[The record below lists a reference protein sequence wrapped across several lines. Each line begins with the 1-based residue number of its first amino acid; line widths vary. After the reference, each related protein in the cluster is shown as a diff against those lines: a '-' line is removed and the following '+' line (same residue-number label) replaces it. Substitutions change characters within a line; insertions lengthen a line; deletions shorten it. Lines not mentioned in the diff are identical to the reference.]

1 MQSIEIQ
8 TAQNVNLEYPVASIG
23 DRVVAGIIDQ
33 VIMIG
38 YMIAIIFLYI
48 WLLNVTNNSA
58 FYYPVAYFVILFLPL
73 FFYHFLCETFLNGQ
87 SFGKKIMKM
96 RVVKLD
102 GTQAGIGSYF
112 LRWILAPIDIYFT
125 YGSVGLITML
135 INRKGQRLGDLAG
148 HTTVIKMK
156 AEVKLDDTILRTTPA
171 NYSLKFPEVSNLSD
185 KDISIVKEVLDL
197 NYKNPDAMRYEQ
209 ILHKTKEAIEQ
220 KMGINSTMHPLI
232 FLDTVLK
239 DYNYLL
245 SEK

>member
-1 MQSIEIQ
+1 
-8 TAQNVNLEYPVASIG
+8 
-23 DRVVAGIIDQ
+23 
-33 VIMIG
+33 
-38 YMIAIIFLYI
+38 
-48 WLLNVTNNSA
+48 
-58 FYYPVAYFVILFLPL
+58 
-73 FFYHFLCETFLNGQ
+73 
-87 SFGKKIMKM
+87 M

-135 INRKGQRLGDLAG
+135 INGKGQRLGDLAG

-171 NYSLKFPEVSNLSD
+171 NYSLKFPEVSNLTD

-197 NYKNPDAMRYEQ
+197 NYKKPHAMTYEK
-209 ILHKTKEAIEQ
+209 ILFKTKEAIE
-220 KMGINSTMHPLI
+220 KKIGVNSTMHPLI